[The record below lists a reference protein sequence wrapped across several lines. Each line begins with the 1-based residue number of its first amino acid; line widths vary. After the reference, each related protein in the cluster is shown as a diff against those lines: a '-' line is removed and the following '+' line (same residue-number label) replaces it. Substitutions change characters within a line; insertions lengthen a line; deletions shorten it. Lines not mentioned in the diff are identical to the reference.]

1 MLGNSNAT
9 PTVAVEDL
17 EAARRFYETVLGL
30 EVKEELPEM
39 QTIVYKSGTGEL
51 QVYVSDTAGSNKSTY
66 ATWEVDD
73 VAVVAAELKARG
85 AQFEHY
91 PDMPDTKLD
100 GDVHVW
106 GDKSAAWFKDPDGN
120 ILCLHD

>member
-9 PTVAVEDL
+9 PTIAVKDL
-17 EAARRFYETVLGL
+17 EVARRFYETVLGL
-30 EVKEELPEM
+30 EVKEEMPEM
-39 QTIVYKSGTGEL
+39 QMIVYTSGTGEL

-66 ATWEVDD
+66 ATWEVND
-73 VAVVAAELKARG
+73 VAAVAAELKAKG

-106 GDKSAAWFKDPDGN
+106 EDGRAAWFKDPDGN